1 MCRSNPAL
9 PNVLSISL
17 SSYLRAVLEIY
28 LTWLRLYVSCGWQKA
43 DTCRMIFNIRKPFA
57 VIRDEWKGVEVV
69 NYQWLYVW
77 SKRSGDAHDSSA

>member
-1 MCRSNPAL
+1 MVA
-9 PNVLSISL
+9 
-17 SSYLRAVLEIY
+17 AVCEL
-28 LTWLRLYVSCGWQKA
+28 WVAKGRYVQ
-43 DTCRMIFNIRKPFA
+43 DDLNIRKPFA